1 MKLWLKQEQKGVH
14 VNIFSV
20 LLLSDKE
27 ELQRYLQ
34 MNTKSYD

>member
-1 MKLWLKQEQKGVH
+1 MKLWLKQEQKSVH

-27 ELQRYLQ
+27 ELQ
-34 MNTKSYD
+34 MNNKSYD